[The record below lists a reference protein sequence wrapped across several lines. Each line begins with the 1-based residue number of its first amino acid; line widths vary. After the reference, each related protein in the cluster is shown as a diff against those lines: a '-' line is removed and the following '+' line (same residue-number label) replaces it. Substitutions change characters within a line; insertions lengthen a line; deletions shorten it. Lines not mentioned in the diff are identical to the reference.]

1 MENKYVYKNT
11 EIIFEQL
18 FFYNFCDTLS
28 NIDLEKIHSQPL
40 ISRNYVRFNYNF
52 NMILE
57 SHPMSSGQSA
67 IMFIILDYP
76 SFIFTSKYLILDQGF
91 KEPHIIYMMVGQ
103 YVYTRR

>member
-1 MENKYVYKNT
+1 M
-11 EIIFEQL
+11 IFEQL

-40 ISRNYVRFNYNF
+40 ILRNCVRFNHDS

-67 IMFIILDYP
+67 IMFIIFDHP
-76 SFIFTSKYLILDQGF
+76 SIIFTSKYLILDTR
-91 KEPHIIYMMVGQ
+91 
-103 YVYTRR
+103 VY